1 MAAERPLIQV
11 VDDEAPMRDA
21 LAWLL
26 KAHYFASRL
35 HESAPAF
42 LAYLRSRPPERAAP
56 GCVVLD
62 IRMPGLHGDELFAVL
77 KQERLCDAWPVI
89 FLTGHGDISMAVNAL
104 KAGAFD
110 FVEKPFND
118 ESFMQ
123 RIASALAESGRRLQR
138 SGDAASLEQRL
149 ATLTPREGE
158 VMELVLAGHY
168 NKVIAD
174 RLGIVPRTVEF
185 FRARIFEKMGVRSAV
200 ELASMVAATR
210 HQQDK

>member
-1 MAAERPLIQV
+1 MASAGPLIQV

-35 HESAPAF
+35 HESAEAF
-42 LAYLRSRPPERAAP
+42 LSYLRSAPPERGSP
-56 GCVVLD
+56 GCIVLD
-62 IRMPGLHGDELFAVL
+62 IRMPGIPGDELHARL
-77 KQERLCDAWPVI
+77 AQERLCDEWPVL
-89 FLTGHGDISMAVNAL
+89 FLTGHGDIEMAVDAL

-118 ESFMQ
+118 ESFVT
-123 RIASALAESGRRLQR
+123 RVRAAVAESERRLRR
-138 SGDAASLEQRL
+138 SSDVASLEQRQS
-149 ATLTPREGE
+149 TLTPRERE

-200 ELASMVAATR
+200 ELASLVAR
-210 HQQDK
+210 HRGDDR

>member
-1 MAAERPLIQV
+1 MIYI

-26 KAHYFASRL
+26 KANYLSCELYGSA
-35 HESAPAF
+35 ESF
-42 LAYLRSRPPERAAP
+42 LARVRASPAKREEP

-62 IRMPGLHGDELFAVL
+62 IRMPGMQGGDLFDQL
-77 KQERLCDAWPVI
+77 RTGRLCPEWPVI
-89 FLTGHGDISMAVNAL
+89 FLTGHGDIAMAVDAL

-118 ESFMQ
+118 DSLVQ
-123 RIASALAESGRRLQR
+123 RIEAALAESRQRLLR
-138 SGDAASLEQRL
+138 ASSAASLEQRL
-149 ATLTPREGE
+149 ATLTPRERE
-158 VMELVLAGHY
+158 VMELIVAGHY

-185 FRARIFEKMGVRSAV
+185 FRAKIFEKMSVKSAV
-200 ELASMVAATR
+200 ELASLLGSR
-210 HQQDK
+210 GRSSEQ

>member
-1 MAAERPLIQV
+1 MAAAKPMIQV
-11 VDDEAPMRDA
+11 VDDEPPIRDA

-26 KAHYFASRL
+26 KAHYFAYRL
-35 HESAPAF
+35 HDSADAF
-42 LAYLRSRPPERAAP
+42 LAHLRALSPGERSTP

-62 IRMPGLHGDELFAVL
+62 IRMPGMSGDELFGRIR
-77 KQERLCDAWPVI
+77 ETGLCEAWPVI
-89 FLTGHGDISMAVNAL
+89 FLTGHGDIAMAVKAL

-118 ESFMQ
+118 GSFIE
-123 RIASALAESGRRLQR
+123 RIRAAIAESERKLER
-138 SGDAASLEQRL
+138 SSVDMSVAQRL
-149 ATLTPREGE
+149 ATLTPRERE
-158 VMELVLAGHY
+158 VMDLVLAGHY

-200 ELASMVAATR
+200 ELASLIARRGRET
-210 HQQDK
+210 